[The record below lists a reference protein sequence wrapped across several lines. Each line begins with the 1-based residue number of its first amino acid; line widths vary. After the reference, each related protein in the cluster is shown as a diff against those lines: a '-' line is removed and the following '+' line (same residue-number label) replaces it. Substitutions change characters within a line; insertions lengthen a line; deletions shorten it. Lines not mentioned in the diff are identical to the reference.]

1 MRTIPG
7 RQLIEQFGID
17 YFKDGS
23 SFGALS
29 DQAITYLLEKGKVL
43 QLDTGE
49 RLFACD
55 ESVDSFYIVLQ
66 GSIAFYRPREGG
78 NTHIRDYIFGQEVG
92 FVAMIGLHDRV
103 GDTYAAGPSFVLQ
116 VSSALFNELHMDL
129 PNEFGVFLLNISR
142 EMARRLR
149 ESDRKLADNAID
161 E

>member
-7 RQLIEQFGID
+7 RQLLEQLGID
-17 YFKDGS
+17 YFKGGS

-29 DQAITYLLEKGKVL
+29 DQAITYLLEKGEVL
-43 QLDTGE
+43 QLSTED

-55 ESVDSFYIVLQ
+55 DPVDGFFIILQ

-78 NTHIRDYIFGQEVG
+78 STHIRDYIFGQEVG

-103 GDTYAAGPSFVLQ
+103 GDTYAAEPSFVLH
-116 VSSALFNELHMDL
+116 VSTALFNELHMDL

-142 EMARRLR
+142 EMARRLQ